1 MVNLDLFV
9 FSSITKKNDGSVRCH
24 LQLVDL
30 NFRDHTGHIFL
41 RDLARDANS
50 PLPQATV
57 KSRAFVLLA
66 VKAQVTCV
74 HINLLSINCC
84 S

>member
-9 FSSITKKNDGSVRCH
+9 FSSIFIKKNDGSVRCH

-41 RDLARDANS
+41 RDLARDAIALYPRQQLN
-50 PLPQATV
+50 PEHL
-57 KSRAFVLLA
+57 FFWL
-66 VKAQVTCV
+66 
-74 HINLLSINCC
+74 
-84 S
+84 